1 MVYTNATEAMAD
13 INIVVLNGASSSGK
27 TTLAREL
34 QLTFQEPY
42 LRFGTDTV
50 HSMLPSRFAGG
61 KKTQNENIV
70 RTAILGM
77 NSCAA
82 TFADAGNNVIVDTV
96 MLNRESVAECARALV
111 RYRAFFIGLF
121 CDDGELRRRSSGRGR
136 DMVNIALQQARYV
149 HTHSI
154 YDLKI
159 STEGKSP
166 SVMAE
171 QVRNLVNS
179 RTKPE
184 AFKRL
189 NDQYTRSS

>member
-1 MVYTNATEAMAD
+1 MNGTDAMAD
-13 INIVVLNGASSSGK
+13 INIIVLNGASSSGK

-42 LRFGTDTV
+42 LRLGTDTV
-50 HSMLPSRFAGG
+50 HSMLPARFAGG
-61 KKTQNENIV
+61 KKTQNEHIV

-77 NSCAA
+77 HRCAA
-82 TFADAGNNVIVDTV
+82 TFADVGNNVVVDTV
-96 MLNRESVAECARALV
+96 MLNRESVAECAHALA

-121 CDDGELRRRSSGRGR
+121 CPDDELRRRAADRGR
-136 DMVNIALQQARYV
+136 DMVNIALQQARHV

-159 STEGKSP
+159 NSEGKPP

-179 RTKPE
+179 RTQPE

-189 NDQYTRSS
+189 NTQYNRSTS

>member
-1 MVYTNATEAMAD
+1 MAD

-27 TTLAREL
+27 TTLAYEL
-34 QLTFQEPY
+34 QRTFQEPY

-61 KKTQNENIV
+61 KKTQNEHIV
-70 RTAILGM
+70 RTAVLGM
-77 NSCAA
+77 HRSAA
-82 TFADAGNNVIVDTV
+82 TFADAGNNVIIDTV
-96 MLNRESVAECARALV
+96 MLNRESVAQCAHTLA

-121 CDDGELRRRSSGRGR
+121 CDDGELRRRSSDRGR

-154 YDLKI
+154 YDLRI
-159 STEGKSP
+159 NTEGKQP
-166 SVMAE
+166 SAMAE

-179 RTKPE
+179 HTKPE

-189 NDQYTRSS
+189 NDKFTKSSS